1 MPFIP
6 ALIALSA
13 SEPTYQV
20 IEIDRK
26 SVFAG
31 KLGRR
36 VTENVTLEQNGVR
49 TLIHVGAYHTMAV
62 RPSATLHVGDTVAIW
77 AKFHEGSTLEIDR
90 IHKR

>member
-13 SEPTYQV
+13 SEPTYKV
-20 IEIDRK
+20 VEIDRK

-31 KLGRR
+31 KLGHR
-36 VTENVTLEQNGVR
+36 VTEDVTIEQNGVR

-62 RPSATLHVGDTVAIW
+62 RPAAYLHVGDTVTIW
-77 AKFHEGSTLEIDR
+77 AKFDEGSTLELSR